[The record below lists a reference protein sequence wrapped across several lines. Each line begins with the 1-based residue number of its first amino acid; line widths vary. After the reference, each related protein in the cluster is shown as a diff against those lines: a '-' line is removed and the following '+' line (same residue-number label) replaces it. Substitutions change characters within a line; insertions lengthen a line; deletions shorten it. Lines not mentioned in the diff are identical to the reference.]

1 MKRGLVLVLPLCLG
15 CAHGAVRVDT
25 TQALAATPVRC
36 VVVPPFERSGG
47 LPEAGRSAAE
57 LAASQLERGGRVH
70 VLEPAAWSWAQAQL
84 GAEFKP
90 DDPASLARL
99 ADRLGADAVL
109 LGQVTEWTYS
119 DDPQVYRDKQPQVAL
134 TMRLV
139 RTRDATTLASADLS
153 RQPSRQ
159 GGHIALLGRLAEDL
173 LADGLSA
180 LTAGLPAAG
189 AEPCRFERMQQP
201 SEVAGPQ
208 SVPAAPA
215 GRAWTAAR
223 PAALSEAAVV
233 LAERLQKGSAVPLR
247 AVSFEYRTLDLQ
259 PGAEAE
265 LDVVGELLRGYPDLG
280 VAVVVHTDNV
290 GEPADLRAFT
300 LRQAEVILA
309 ALLERAVQA
318 WQVTV
323 EGLGGDEPILPNINR
338 RNRQVNRRVELR
350 LVVPPSGGW

>member
-1 MKRGLVLVLPLCLG
+1 MKRGLATVLPLCLG
-15 CAHGAVRVDT
+15 CAHGAIQVDAT
-25 TQALAATPVRC
+25 PALTATPVRC

-57 LAASQLERGGRVH
+57 LAASRLERSGRVH
-70 VLEPAAWSWAQAQL
+70 ILEPAAWSWAQTQL
-84 GAEFKP
+84 GAEFKA
-90 DDPASLARL
+90 DQPASLARL

-109 LGQVTEWTYS
+109 LGHVSEWGYS

-139 RTRDATTLASADLS
+139 RTSDSTTLASVDLS
-153 RQPSRQ
+153 RRPSRQ
-159 GGHIALLGRLAEDL
+159 GGHIALLGQLAEDVL
-173 LADGLSA
+173 SEGLSR

-189 AEPCRFERMQQP
+189 DEPCRFERLQQ
-201 SEVAGPQ
+201 SS
-208 SVPAAPA
+208 SVGGKSAAPA
-215 GRAWTAAR
+215 TPVARAWTAAR
-223 PAALSEAAVV
+223 PTALSEAAAV
-233 LAERLQKGSAVPLR
+233 LAEQLQKGDSVPLR
-247 AVSFEYRTLDLQ
+247 TVSFVYRTLDLQ

-265 LDVVGELLRGYPDLG
+265 LDVVAELLRGYPDLG
-280 VAVVVHTDNV
+280 LAVVVHTDNV
-290 GEPADLRAFT
+290 GEPGDLRTFT
-300 LRQAEVILA
+300 LRQAEVIQA

-323 EGLGGDEPILPNINR
+323 EGMGGDEPILPNINR